1 MVGHKLNFWSAAS
14 CSLSLQQFA
23 NHEPKMFTNANKSKL
38 LLISKSETKTMTL
51 AWLTA
56 SHGRLCALADES
68 KSEYKLVL
76 KLGKQKKLF
85 VYSF

>member
-1 MVGHKLNFWSAAS
+1 
-14 CSLSLQQFA
+14 
-23 NHEPKMFTNANKSKL
+23 
-38 LLISKSETKTMTL
+38 MTL